1 MNAILF
7 DLDGVVYL
15 GDSPIPGARDA
26 LEWVKGQ
33 GIPHRFVTNTT
44 SRPRAA
50 VGEKLRGMGIEVED
64 ALILTPPVAA
74 CEWLRRQGAQRLAL
88 FTAPTIRGEFAG
100 FEALPET
107 AEDGADAVILGDMG
121 EAWDFQRLNR
131 AFRLLMAEPRPHLVA
146 LGTTRY
152 WRAEDG
158 LRLDTGPFVAALRE
172 ASGATPV
179 VLGKPSAAFFD
190 AALDMLDS
198 LAAET
203 WMIGD
208 DIRGDVHGAQ
218 EAGLKGVLVRTGKF
232 RPDDLRLGAL
242 PDGVIPSIAD
252 LPNWWPVIQAAQTGG
267 KRRR

>member
-1 MNAILF
+1 MSAILF
-7 DLDGVVYL
+7 DLDGVIYV
-15 GDSPIPGARDA
+15 GNSPIPGARDA
-26 LEWVKGQ
+26 LDWVNEK

-50 VGEKLRGMGIEVED
+50 VGDKLRGMGIDLED
-64 ALILTPPVAA
+64 ELILTPPVAA
-74 CEWLRRQGAQRLAL
+74 CEWLRRQGARRLAL
-88 FTAPTIRGEFAG
+88 FTAPATRGEFAG

-121 EAWDFQRLNR
+121 EDWDFHGLNR
-131 AFRLLMAEPRPHLVA
+131 AFRLLMAEPRPYLVA

-198 LAAET
+198 RAAET

-218 EAGLKGVLVRTGKF
+218 DAGLKGVLVRTGKF

-242 PDGVIPSIAD
+242 PDGVISSIAD
-252 LPNWWPVIQAAQTGG
+252 LPAWWSATQTTPAGG
-267 KRRR
+267 KRWG